1 MKIVLFCGGLGLRIR
16 DAENIPKPMVLIGY
30 RPIIWHLMMYYSSF
44 GYKDFILCLGY
55 QPHIIK
61 NYFLNYN
68 DYITEDFTI
77 LRGGKEIVLLN
88 GSAQDWN
95 ITFVDTGLNLNIGQR
110 LKAVE
115 KYLQNDEI
123 FMANYSD
130 VLSDLYLPEY
140 VDYFLN
146 SDKVA
151 SFITVKPSNS
161 FHIVSVEDGH
171 HVSDIINVNSSG
183 IRINGG
189 FFIFKRDIFK
199 YIEDGEELVLEPF
212 QRLIQKK
219 ELIAYQH
226 EGFWASMDTFKE
238 KQQLEE
244 LFHREMAPWQIWRNS
259 VK

>member
-1 MKIVLFCGGLGLRIR
+1 
-16 DAENIPKPMVLIGY
+16 
-30 RPIIWHLMMYYSSF
+30 
-44 GYKDFILCLGY
+44 
-55 QPHIIK
+55 
-61 NYFLNYN
+61 
-68 DYITEDFTI
+68 
-77 LRGGKEIVLLN
+77 VLLN

-95 ITFVDTGLNLNIGQR
+95 ITFVDTGLHLNIGQR

-140 VDYFLN
+140 VDHFLQ

-151 SFITVKPSNS
+151 SFITVKPSHS
-161 FHIVSVEDGH
+161 FHIVSSDDGH
-171 HVSDIINVNSSG
+171 HVSNIINVNSSG

-189 FFIFKRDIFK
+189 YFIFKRDIFK

-219 ELIAYQH
+219 ELIAYPH
-226 EGFWASMDTFKE
+226 DGFWASMDTFKE

-244 LFHREMAPWQIWRNS
+244 LFHRELAPWQVWRNS
-259 VK
+259 